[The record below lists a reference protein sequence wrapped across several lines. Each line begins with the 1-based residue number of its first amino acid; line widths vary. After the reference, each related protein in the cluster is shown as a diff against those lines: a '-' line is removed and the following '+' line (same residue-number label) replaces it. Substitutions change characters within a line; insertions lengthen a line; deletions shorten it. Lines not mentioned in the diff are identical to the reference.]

1 MFHITG
7 NHYRISPQAF
17 ALTCLNTVVKKQLDK
32 VKNTVAVTLLNEEHA
47 QEAAAQRFG
56 VPNHHSLQSRVV
68 PEQHSQVVVLR
79 LQLMTDSNENMTK
92 Y

>member
-1 MFHITG
+1 M
-7 NHYRISPQAF
+7 
-17 ALTCLNTVVKKQLDK
+17 CLNRMVDK

-56 VPNHHSLQSRVV
+56 ISHQHSLQSRVV
-68 PEQHSQVVVLR
+68 PEQRSQVVVLR
-79 LQLMTDSNENMTK
+79 LQLMTDSNGNLTK

>member
-1 MFHITG
+1 M
-7 NHYRISPQAF
+7 
-17 ALTCLNTVVKKQLDK
+17 CLNRMVNKQLDK
-32 VKNTVAVTLLNEEHA
+32 VKNTVTDTLLNEEHA

-56 VPNHHSLQSRVV
+56 ISHQHSLQSRVV
-68 PEQHSQVVVLR
+68 PEQRSQVVVLR

>member
-1 MFHITG
+1 M
-7 NHYRISPQAF
+7 
-17 ALTCLNTVVKKQLDK
+17 CLNRMVKKQLDK

-56 VPNHHSLQSRVV
+56 VSHHHPLQSRVV

-79 LQLMTDSNENMTK
+79 LQLMTDSNGNMTK

>member
-1 MFHITG
+1 MPQL
-7 NHYRISPQAF
+7 RQAF
-17 ALTCLNTVVKKQLDK
+17 VLMCLNRMVDK

-56 VPNHHSLQSRVV
+56 VSHHHPLQSRVI
-68 PEQHSQVVVLR
+68 PEQRSQVVVLC